1 MLTDS
6 NTTTTSRKNNNMSNN
21 VVLWS
26 VADDLRSLALEIENL
41 NLNEVVSASLK
52 RGTIVKAKSSQARF
66 KPTSMWV
73 YNGDGTYTH
82 ITGKKFLQASADRL
96 DGFVDTVFQ
105 A

>member
-26 VADDLRSLALEIENL
+26 VADDLRSLALEIEIL
-41 NLNEVVSASLK
+41 NLNEVVSDSLK
-52 RGTIVKAKSSQARF
+52 RGTIVKANSSHARF